1 MDNNSDTLKGSPS
14 KRIKVELPEN
24 VTTERKNVSSR
35 ILGLTCK
42 QCGAVFTRK
51 WLLDRHKASV
61 HKKKKIQCDQCDQTF
76 TQSGHLKRH
85 KLGAHEAK
93 EYECDKCDFVTSR
106 KDNLNRHKLGEH
118 GVETKKR
125 KPEPEK
131 EKLNIKKV
139 KIEADEALPFQCT
152 QCESTFGQKKNL
164 IKHIES
170 VHGQKKIKCPNC
182 DLEFNREDSLKRQ
195 IQVH

>member
-1 MDNNSDTLKGSPS
+1 MPVIQIMDNNSDTVKGNPS

-51 WLLDRHKASV
+51 WFLDRHKETV
-61 HKKKKIQCDQCDQTF
+61 HDKKKVKYDQCDQIF
-76 TQSGHLKRH
+76 NQRENLKRH
-85 KLGAHEAK
+85 KLTVHEKK
-93 EYECDKCDFVTSR
+93 EYECDECEFVTSW
-106 KDNLNRHKLGEH
+106 KDNLSRHKEGEH

-131 EKLNIKKV
+131 EKMHV
-139 KIEADEALPFQCT
+139 K
-152 QCESTFGQKKNL
+152 
-164 IKHIES
+164 
-170 VHGQKKIKCPNC
+170 
-182 DLEFNREDSLKRQ
+182 R
-195 IQVH
+195 